1 MQILLMIVSLKS
13 FECKAKLS
21 ENMETEGANRIL
33 KNARIAM
40 PLRYLT
46 KCWRSLEMPLINCK
60 VKLKFRWISIV
71 F

>member
-1 MQILLMIVSLKS
+1 MIVSLKS

-21 ENMETEGANRIL
+21 ENMETKGANRIL

-40 PLRYLT
+40 LLKNLT
-46 KCWRSLEMPLINCK
+46 RFWRSLEMPLINCK
-60 VKLKFRWISIV
+60 VKLKLRWISIV

>member
-21 ENMETEGANRIL
+21 ENMETKGANRIL

-40 PLRYLT
+40 LLKNLT
-46 KCWRSLEMPLINCK
+46 RFWRSLEMPLINCK
-60 VKLKFRWISIV
+60 VKLKLRWIIIV